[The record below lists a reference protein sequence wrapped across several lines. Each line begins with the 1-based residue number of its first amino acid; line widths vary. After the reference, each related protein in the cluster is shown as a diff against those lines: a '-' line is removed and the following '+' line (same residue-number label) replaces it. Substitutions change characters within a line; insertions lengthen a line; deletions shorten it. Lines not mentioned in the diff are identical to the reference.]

1 MDVERKPDD
10 TLEFQ
15 FKLIDGIIDM
25 SYASLTAL
33 KMGIPRDVVDR
44 SEEVNSGLHLTK
56 ILSIIHTLRVEAI
69 MSSLVHLKDIINK
82 AKFE

>member
-56 ILSIIHTLRVEAI
+56 IL
-69 MSSLVHLKDIINK
+69 
-82 AKFE
+82 

>member
-44 SEEVNSGLHLTK
+44 SEEVIFGLHLDQNT
-56 ILSIIHTLRVEAI
+56 INYSYLEGRSYNELSC
-69 MSSLVHLKDIINK
+69 SS
-82 AKFE
+82 

>member
-44 SEEVNSGLHLTK
+44 SEEVNSCLHPDQNTVNYSYLEGRSYNE
-56 ILSIIHTLRVEAI
+56 LSC
-69 MSSLVHLKDIINK
+69 SS
-82 AKFE
+82 